1 MRHQSDGVG
10 ILCRSSSIPFL
21 DPLMRQTDHVRN
33 IRKAKSLH
41 APCRAIF
48 NSTGVTIGMITRIF
62 CLFETLQPD
71 HHNSHGNRCC
81 WQEKHRRWNQ
91 LLLNAPVLVQS
102 HKWAHW
108 WSRLGFLNRIQA
120 NRIIILS
127 NPNLPMDC
135 EFWMLSNGPN
145 GKILRDCNPFVKS
158 INIRRWNFS
167 DFDQRKYFA
176 PGPAAVG
183 RRVPLEW
190 AIMQLRQRCS
200 SHARTVFLPALSC
213 LPACLATPNLFS
225 GMSIRVKT
233 KSSLIDMWRF

>member
-1 MRHQSDGVG
+1 M
-10 ILCRSSSIPFL
+10 
-21 DPLMRQTDHVRN
+21 
-33 IRKAKSLH
+33 
-41 APCRAIF
+41 
-48 NSTGVTIGMITRIF
+48 
-62 CLFETLQPD
+62 
-71 HHNSHGNRCC
+71 
-81 WQEKHRRWNQ
+81 
-91 LLLNAPVLVQS
+91 
-102 HKWAHW
+102 
-108 WSRLGFLNRIQA
+108 
-120 NRIIILS
+120 
-127 NPNLPMDC
+127 
-135 EFWMLSNGPN
+135 
-145 GKILRDCNPFVKS
+145 KS

-233 KSSLIDMWRF
+233 KPSLLWLICGAFNAFRSCSTSKFQILETKAEVRVEFDWNKEVFEGERGGRSVGGLVVTPAPVVRQAGKEKSQSW